1 MGLFS
6 QAEDIT
12 QIIKYEQP
20 DNNENVNSI
29 FIWKHPCEDFNT
41 TTQLIVHESQE
52 ALFFMNG
59 QALDLFGPGR
69 HTLQTENIPLIKK
82 AFNWLTNGETP
93 FHCEVYFINLV
104 EQMAIMWGTD
114 SQVEYM
120 DPVYHFPLAIGASGE
135 MRLQVSDSRKL
146 LVKLLGT
153 EKELNRET
161 LVRYFREILNMR
173 IKSYIASV
181 MGEENINIFDV
192 DKYLERFSENL
203 QNKLVKDFAEYGV
216 ALKKFV
222 VSRIQKPEDRNFQRF
237 KELHYAS
244 YMNVAEAELKKK
256 IDLIEQETQTQKTI
270 LEAKGIA
277 EKRRLEGYTYQD
289 ERGFDVAEKLVQNE
303 AMGEFTNTGMGLGM
317 MAGMGGGI
325 GLKVADMASQA
336 IGSAVPVSE
345 PMTSVVQEKKLAQ
358 NDTPVAENLKGT
370 TMENFESK
378 VQKLKMLKDAG
389 LISEERL
396 NEETAKLMQLL

>member
-1 MGLFS
+1 MGLLDH
-6 QAEDIT
+6 AADIA

-20 DNNENVNSI
+20 GSGQNVNSV

-41 TTQLIVHESQE
+41 TTQLIIHESQE

-69 HTLQTENIPLIKK
+69 HTLETQNIPLLKK
-82 AFNWLTNGETP
+82 ALNWATNGETP

-104 EQMAIMWGTD
+104 EQMSIMWGTD

-135 MRLQVSDSRKL
+135 MRLQVADSRKL
-146 LVKLLGT
+146 LVKLVGT
-153 EKELNRET
+153 EKELNREN
-161 LVRYFREILNMR
+161 LVRYFRELLNMR
-173 IKSYIASV
+173 IKSYIANIMS
-181 MGEENINIFDV
+181 EESINIFDV
-192 DKYLERFSENL
+192 DKHLETFSENL
-203 QNKLVKDFAEYGV
+203 QSKLAGDFLEYGV

-222 VSRIQKPEDRNFQRF
+222 VSRIQKPENRTFQRF

-244 YMNVAEAELKKK
+244 YMNVAEAELKQKV
-256 IDLIEQETQTQKTI
+256 DLIEQETRTQKTI

-277 EKRRLEGYTYQD
+277 EKRRMEGYTYQD

-303 AMGEFTNTGMGLGM
+303 AMGEFANTGMGLGM

-325 GLKVADMASQA
+325 GLKVADMTSRA
-336 IGSAVPVSE
+336 IGGVPTAEQVITPARDTAADNDASA
-345 PMTSVVQEKKLAQ
+345 TA
-358 NDTPVAENLKGT
+358 NFRDN
-370 TMENFESK
+370 TMSDFESR

-389 LISEERL
+389 LISEEEL
-396 NEETAKLMQLL
+396 KTETTKLMQML